1 MRLRNAA
8 LLLLCGPVGL
18 LTPGCGGARHFHGS
32 AVGEEA
38 QENREPHSTGRAAQ
52 RPVYPAEWEP
62 HEAIWL
68 GFRSHEE
75 SHDSVTIPMLRALT
89 RHVDVR
95 LVVEDESLIPD
106 GIGFLVLEGVDT
118 SRVRVFL
125 QSPTDIWFRDPGPVF
140 LRYGE
145 GLAVADFL
153 YSNYANVHPDSVSPK
168 AIAHERIDE
177 DVARRLGVPAVPSR
191 VVMEGGS
198 LEVNGRGTL
207 ILSELTRRRN
217 PHLTAEQI
225 EEDLK
230 RTLGQRHVIWLKEGL
245 AEDPQ
250 HLQRITGRFYGFG
263 TGGHVDEFVR
273 FVNDTTLLLAWVD
286 EAERDTHP
294 IHMINYDRMM
304 ENLEILRRSTDQD
317 GRPLRILRVP
327 LPDVQSSP
335 RTMTADRLPRFRE
348 HDPTLVVGDTIQRVA
363 AASYLNYVVTNG
375 LVLLPKYW
383 RPGMSSGQAEKDE
396 AVREL
401 FASLFPVREVV
412 QIDVLA
418 LNYSG
423 GGMHCLTQQQPRG
436 GRARW

>member
-1 MRLRNAA
+1 
-8 LLLLCGPVGL
+8 
-18 LTPGCGGARHFHGS
+18 
-32 AVGEEA
+32 
-38 QENREPHSTGRAAQ
+38 
-52 RPVYPAEWEP
+52 
-62 HEAIWL
+62 
-68 GFRSHEE
+68 
-75 SHDSVTIPMLRALT
+75 
-89 RHVDVR
+89 
-95 LVVEDESLIPD
+95 
-106 GIGFLVLEGVDT
+106 
-118 SRVRVFL
+118 
-125 QSPTDIWFRDPGPVF
+125 
-140 LRYGE
+140 
-145 GLAVADFL
+145 VADFL

-177 DVARRLGVPAVPSR
+177 EVARRLGVPAVPSR

-250 HLQRITGRFYGFG
+250 NLQRITGRFYGFG

-294 IHMINYDRMM
+294 IHMINY
-304 ENLEILRRSTDQD
+304 
-317 GRPLRILRVP
+317 
-327 LPDVQSSP
+327 
-335 RTMTADRLPRFRE
+335 AFRE

-396 AVREL
+396 EMREL
-401 FASLFPVREVV
+401 FASLFPDREVV

-436 GRARW
+436 GR